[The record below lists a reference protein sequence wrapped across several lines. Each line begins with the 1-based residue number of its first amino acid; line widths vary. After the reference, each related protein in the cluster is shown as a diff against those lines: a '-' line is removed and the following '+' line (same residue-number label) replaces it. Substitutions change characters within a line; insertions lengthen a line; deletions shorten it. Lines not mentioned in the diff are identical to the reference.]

1 MKLTYIPARFAVRW
15 RNNAG
20 SNGKS
25 FLFNILAFLLVTSI
39 LTLVAVGFSEMTA
52 PVSVLKTEL
61 ISLDPMNL
69 FEYSMRTTLRMFI
82 AMIFSLIFSLVYAT
96 IAAKSQRAEE
106 ILIPLL
112 DILQSVPILGYI
124 SFTVTGFLLL
134 FPGSVMG
141 AECAAIFAIF
151 TSQAWNLTF
160 SFYQSLKTVPKEL
173 TEASFIFKMSSWQR
187 FWRVELPFGIPSLV
201 GNIVVSLSGG
211 WFFVVAAEVIS
222 VGNNKI
228 ILPGIGSYI
237 SLALNQENIPSII
250 YAVIAMIIIIIIYD
264 QLILRTIVAW
274 SDKFRYE
281 LTSIGNSP
289 KSWVLTLFHKS
300 LFIKKIFLPVI
311 YIGRFIVYFPL
322 FSYVSNN
329 KELKQDQEFPSP
341 GSKSKYWWYSILCGL
356 FILISYYL
364 FNFLHNEIKLNEVL
378 EVLQL
383 VLITMFRVFTLVII
397 ASIVWV
403 PVGIYIGSHPRLAA
417 VMQPITQF
425 LAAFPVN
432 LLFPIAVILI
442 SKYDLNPDIWLSP
455 LMIIGAQW
463 YILFNVIAG
472 SSSFPNELKEVSK
485 NFNIKGFLWWRK
497 VMLPGII
504 PYFVTGAITASGGAW
519 NASIVAE
526 VVSFG
531 DKKIV
536 LRGIGS
542 YISQM
547 TVEADFHRIILGIG
561 VLSLCIALVNHFFWQ
576 PLYNFSAKKYK
587 F

>member
-1 MKLTYIPARFAVRW
+1 
-15 RNNAG
+15 
-20 SNGKS
+20 
-25 FLFNILAFLLVTSI
+25 
-39 LTLVAVGFSEMTA
+39 
-52 PVSVLKTEL
+52 
-61 ISLDPMNL
+61 
-69 FEYSMRTTLRMFI
+69 
-82 AMIFSLIFSLVYAT
+82 
-96 IAAKSQRAEE
+96 
-106 ILIPLL
+106 
-112 DILQSVPILGYI
+112 
-124 SFTVTGFLLL
+124 
-134 FPGSVMG
+134 
-141 AECAAIFAIF
+141 
-151 TSQAWNLTF
+151 
-160 SFYQSLKTVPKEL
+160 
-173 TEASFIFKMSSWQR
+173 
-187 FWRVELPFGIPSLV
+187 
-201 GNIVVSLSGG
+201 
-211 WFFVVAAEVIS
+211 
-222 VGNNKI
+222 
-228 ILPGIGSYI
+228 
-237 SLALNQENIPSII
+237 
-250 YAVIAMIIIIIIYD
+250 
-264 QLILRTIVAW
+264 
-274 SDKFRYE
+274 
-281 LTSIGNSP
+281 
-289 KSWVLTLFHKS
+289 
-300 LFIKKIFLPVI
+300 
-311 YIGRFIVYFPL
+311 
-322 FSYVSNN
+322 
-329 KELKQDQEFPSP
+329 
-341 GSKSKYWWYSILCGL
+341 L